1 MKKFLLT
8 SAITLLLAI
17 TAIGCGKKEET
28 YDEYLQRSFEEAVKN
43 DLEKD
48 YYKDVPTIE
57 DKEELE
63 KIKNDRILAG
73 KILESYLGRIMDPD
87 VLFSDDYDA
96 SREFLNAF
104 KENGGNLIEM
114 DATSSTAA
122 KKMAEE
128 LGVKSFDELLGKI
141 QSENACDS
149 IMIILN
155 ANSCT
160 VILSK
165 TDATGNKDAESTYP
179 IVAIGNDSTVHK
191 EQRKREGLE

>member
-1 MKKFLLT
+1 MRKFILT
-8 SAITLLLAI
+8 SAITLLLAL

-28 YDEYLQRSFEEAVKN
+28 YDEYLQRSFEEAVNN

-48 YYKDVPTIE
+48 YYKDVPTSK

-73 KILESYLGRIMDPD
+73 KILEAYLGRIMDPD

-96 SREFLNAF
+96 SREFLDAF

-128 LGVKSFDELLGKI
+128 L
-141 QSENACDS
+141 
-149 IMIILN
+149 
-155 ANSCT
+155 
-160 VILSK
+160 
-165 TDATGNKDAESTYP
+165 
-179 IVAIGNDSTVHK
+179 
-191 EQRKREGLE
+191 